1 MKSISNAIMDNA
13 KLNRR
18 KVYFRILSYLKPY
31 WRHLIGVL
39 ITSVFFTIFSGL
51 SIYLSIP
58 LLETLFQT
66 ELRKE
71 QNLSPTAE
79 LSQKLETEAKSGGFL
94 SGLKKELSEK
104 LYSFIDRPS
113 KRESLL
119 RICGLIVLTFFLKGL
134 FGYIQSYLMAY
145 IEQGFIRDLR
155 NETYSHLNK
164 LSLKYFTNERI
175 GNLISRI
182 TNDITM
188 INTGISA
195 SFVTLTK
202 DPLLVIVFLLL
213 ALAISWQLTLLS
225 LVVMPFSLAII
236 SWLGVKLYKQSYT
249 LQSKMADLTSFLQEK
264 IYGTKIVKAFNME
277 AKENENFFALTNHF
291 FKIILRITRIRNI
304 APPVTEFFSILAG
317 VLIIWYGGIQVLE
330 SQTLK
335 ASEFLGF
342 LFIIFQIMPP
352 IKELSNVANRIQES
366 TAAASRVFEII
377 DEPVTIKNK
386 PNPVIF
392 TGFNDKIIFD
402 KVSFYYDLNHKYILK
417 DISFEVKKGEIVAL
431 VGPSGAGKTTLVDL
445 IPRFYDVTDG
455 AIYIDGIDIRDYEI
469 KSLRNNIGIVTQD
482 PILFNDSIRNN
493 ISYGMEEAKLEDII
507 NAAKAANAHDFILD
521 LPEGYD
527 TIIGE
532 RGLKLSGGQ
541 RQRISI
547 ARALLKNPPIMILDE
562 ATSALDSESEILV
575 QGAIENLMKDRTTFV
590 IAHRLSTV
598 RNANKVIVI
607 DEGRIVQMGT
617 HSELIQNTEG
627 LYYRL
632 YTLQFRFSEVNE

>member
-1 MKSISNAIMDNA
+1 MEDI

-18 KVYFRILSYLKPY
+18 KIYFRILRYIKPY
-31 WRHLIGVL
+31 WRHLIGVF
-39 ITSVFFTIFSGL
+39 ITTIFFTVFSGL
-51 SIYLSIP
+51 SIYLTIP

-66 ELRKE
+66 ELRAE
-71 QNLSPTAE
+71 QNLAPTSE
-79 LSQKLETEAKSGGFL
+79 LSQKLEQQAKSGGFL
-94 SGLKKELSEK
+94 SGVKRTLSEN
-104 LYSFIDRPS
+104 LYSYIDRPS
-113 KRESLL
+113 KKESLF
-119 RICGLIVLTFFLKGL
+119 RICVIIILAFFLKGL
-134 FGYIQSYLMAY
+134 FGYVQSYLMAF

-155 NETYSHLNK
+155 NETFSHLNK

-195 SFVTLTK
+195 SFITLIK
-202 DPLLVIVFLLL
+202 EPLLILVFLTL
-213 ALAISWQLTLLS
+213 ALSISWQLTLLS
-225 LVVMPFSLAII
+225 FIVMPFSLIVI
-236 SWLGVKLYKQSYT
+236 SWLGVKLYKQSYA
-249 LQSKMADLTSFLQEK
+249 LQAKMADLTSFLQEK

-277 AKENENFFALTNHF
+277 KKEDENFFKLTNHF
-291 FKIILRITRIRNI
+291 FKMILRITRIRNI
-304 APPVTEFFSILAG
+304 APPVTEFLSIVAG

-330 SQTLK
+330 THTLK

-352 IKELSNVANRIQES
+352 IKELSNVTNRIQES

-377 DEPVTIKNK
+377 DEPITIKNVS
-386 PNPVIF
+386 NPLKF
-392 TGFNDKIIFD
+392 ETFKDKIIFD
-402 KVSFYYDLNHKYILK
+402 NVSFYYEKNHRYILQN
-417 DISFEVKKGEIVAL
+417 ISFEVKKGEIVAL

-445 IPRFYDVTDG
+445 IPRFYDVNEG
-455 AIYIDGIDIRDYEI
+455 RILIDGIDIREYEL

-482 PILFNDSIRNN
+482 PILFNDTIRNN
-493 ISYGMEEAKLEDII
+493 ISYGMENANLDDIVI
-507 NAAKAANAHDFILD
+507 AAKAANAHDFIIQ
-521 LPEGYD
+521 LPKGYD

-547 ARALLKNPPIMILDE
+547 ARAILKNPPIMILDE

-575 QGAIENLMKDRTTFV
+575 QEAIERLMENRTTFV

-598 RNANKVIVI
+598 RNASKVIVI
-607 DEGRIVQMGT
+607 DNGEIVQMGT
-617 HSELIQNTEG
+617 HSELIQETDG

-632 YTLQFRFSEVNE
+632 YTLQFNLTEENG

>member
-1 MKSISNAIMDNA
+1 MNELNF
-13 KLNRR
+13 NRR
-18 KVYFRILSYLKPY
+18 KVYFRILNYLKPF
-31 WRHLIGVL
+31 WRHLLGVL
-39 ITSVFFTIFSGL
+39 ITSIFFTVFSGL
-51 SIYLSIP
+51 SIYLTIP

-66 ELRKE
+66 ELREE
-71 QNLSPTAE
+71 QHLSPTAE
-79 LSQKLETEAKSGGFL
+79 LSQKLETQAKSGGFL
-94 SGLKKELSEK
+94 SGLKRELSEN
-104 LYSFIDRPS
+104 LYAFIDRPS

-134 FGYIQSYLMAY
+134 FGYVQSYLMAY
-145 IEQGFIRDLR
+145 IEQGFIKNLR
-155 NETYSHLNK
+155 NETFSHLNK

-202 DPLLVIVFLLL
+202 DPLLVIVFLIL

-225 LVVMPFSLAII
+225 LIVMPFSLVII
-236 SWLGVKLYKQSYT
+236 SWLGVKLYKQSYI

-277 AKENENFFALTNHF
+277 AKENENFFELTNHF
-291 FKIILRITRIRNI
+291 FRIILRITRIRNI

-330 SQTLK
+330 SHTLK

-377 DEPVTIKNK
+377 DEPITIKNK
-386 PNPVIF
+386 PDAIPF
-392 TGFNDKIIFD
+392 KSFNDKIVFD
-402 KVSFYYDLNHKYILK
+402 KVSFHYDENHKYILRN
-417 DISFEVKKGEIVAL
+417 ISFEVKKGEIAAL

-445 IPRFYDVTDG
+445 IPRFYDVTEG
-455 AIYIDGIDIRDYEI
+455 AIYIDGIDIRDYDL
-469 KSLRNNIGIVTQD
+469 KTLRNNIGIVTQD
-482 PILFNDSIRNN
+482 PILFNDTIRNN
-493 ISYGMEEAKLEDII
+493 ISYGMEKVEFEEVVR
-507 NAAKAANAHDFILD
+507 AAKAANAHDFILQ
-521 LPEGYD
+521 LPDGYD

-547 ARALLKNPPIMILDE
+547 ARAILKNPPIMILDE

-575 QGAIENLMKDRTTFV
+575 QEAIENLMKDRTTFV

-598 RNANKVIVI
+598 RNADKVIVI
-607 DEGRIVQMGT
+607 DEGRIVQIGT
-617 HSELIQNTEG
+617 HSELIQDING

-632 YTLQFRFSEVNE
+632 YTLQFRFNEVDE

>member
-1 MKSISNAIMDNA
+1 MDNINI
-13 KLNRR
+13 NRR

-31 WRHLIGVL
+31 WRHLVGVL
-39 ITSVFFTIFSGL
+39 ITSVFFTVFSGL
-51 SIYLSIP
+51 SIYLTIP

-79 LSQKLETEAKSGGFL
+79 LSQKLETQAKSGGFL
-94 SGLKKELSEK
+94 AGLKKELSEN

-134 FGYIQSYLMAY
+134 FGYVQSYLMAF

-155 NETYSHLNK
+155 NQTYSHLNK

-249 LQSKMADLTSFLQEK
+249 LQGKMADLTSFLQEK

-291 FKIILRITRIRNI
+291 FKIILRITRIRNV

-330 SQTLK
+330 TQTLK

-377 DEPVTIKNK
+377 DEPITIKNK
-386 PNPVIF
+386 QTAIPF
-392 TGFNDKIIFD
+392 TSFNDKIVFD
-402 KVSFYYDLNHKYILK
+402 NVSFHYDVNHKYILRN
-417 DISFEVKKGEIVAL
+417 ISFEVRKGEIAAL

-445 IPRFYDVTDG
+445 IPRFYDVAEG
-455 AIYIDGIDIRDYEI
+455 AIYIDGIDIRDYDL
-469 KSLRNNIGIVTQD
+469 KTLRNHIGIVTQD
-482 PILFNDSIRNN
+482 PILFNDTIRNN
-493 ISYGMEEAKLEDII
+493 ISYGMEEASFEDIVK
-507 NAAKAANAHDFILD
+507 AAKAANAHDFILD
-521 LPEGYD
+521 LPHGYD

-575 QGAIENLMKDRTTFV
+575 QGAIENLMRDRTTFV

-607 DEGRIVQMGT
+607 DEGKIVQMGT
-617 HSELIQNTEG
+617 HSELIQDTNG

>member
-1 MKSISNAIMDNA
+1 MDNINI
-13 KLNRR
+13 NRR

-31 WRHLIGVL
+31 WRHLVGVL
-39 ITSVFFTIFSGL
+39 ITSVFFTVFSGL
-51 SIYLSIP
+51 SIYLTIP

-79 LSQKLETEAKSGGFL
+79 LSQKLETQAKSGGFL
-94 SGLKKELSEK
+94 AGLKKELSEN

-134 FGYIQSYLMAY
+134 FGYVQSYLMAF

-155 NETYSHLNK
+155 NQTYSHLNK

-249 LQSKMADLTSFLQEK
+249 LQGKMADLTSFLQEK

-291 FKIILRITRIRNI
+291 FKIILRITRIRNV

-330 SQTLK
+330 TQTLK

-377 DEPVTIKNK
+377 DEPITIKNK
-386 PNPVIF
+386 QTAIPF
-392 TGFNDKIIFD
+392 TSFNDKIVFD
-402 KVSFYYDLNHKYILK
+402 NVSFHYDVNHKYILRN
-417 DISFEVKKGEIVAL
+417 ISFEVRKGEIAAL

-445 IPRFYDVTDG
+445 IPRFYDVAEG
-455 AIYIDGIDIRDYEI
+455 AIYIDGIDIRDYDL
-469 KSLRNNIGIVTQD
+469 KTLRNHIGIVTQD
-482 PILFNDSIRNN
+482 PILFNDTIRNN
-493 ISYGMEEAKLEDII
+493 ISYGMEEASFEDIVK
-507 NAAKAANAHDFILD
+507 AAKAANAHDFILD
-521 LPEGYD
+521 LPHGYD
-527 TIIGE
+527 TVIGE

-575 QGAIENLMKDRTTFV
+575 QGAIENLMRDRTTFV

-607 DEGRIVQMGT
+607 DEGKIVQMGT
-617 HSELIQNTEG
+617 HSELIQDTNG

>member
-1 MKSISNAIMDNA
+1 MDELNF
-13 KLNRR
+13 NRR
-18 KVYFRILSYLKPY
+18 KIYFRILNYLKPY

-39 ITSVFFTIFSGL
+39 VTSVFFTVFSGL
-51 SIYLSIP
+51 SIYLTIP

-66 ELRKE
+66 ELRQE
-71 QNLSPTAE
+71 QNLSPTSE
-79 LSQKLETEAKSGGFL
+79 LSQKLETQAKSGGFL
-94 SGLKKELSEK
+94 SGLKRELSK
-104 LYSFIDRPS
+104 NLYSFIDRPS
-113 KRESLL
+113 KRESLF
-119 RICGLIVLTFFLKGL
+119 RICGLIILTFFLKGL
-134 FGYIQSYLMAY
+134 FGYVQSYLMAY

-155 NETYSHLNK
+155 NQTYSHLNK

-249 LQSKMADLTSFLQEK
+249 LQGKMADLTSFLQEK
-264 IYGTKIVKAFNME
+264 IYGTKIVKAYNME

-291 FKIILRITRIRNI
+291 FKIILRIIRIRNI
-304 APPVTEFFSILAG
+304 ASPVTEFFSILAG

-330 SQTLK
+330 SHTLK

-377 DEPVTIKNK
+377 DEPITIKNK
-386 PNPVIF
+386 PNAIHF
-392 TGFNDKIIFD
+392 ETFKDKIVFD
-402 KVSFYYDLNHKYILK
+402 RVSFHYDANHRYILK
-417 DISFEVKKGEIVAL
+417 DISFEVKKGEVVAL

-445 IPRFYDVTDG
+445 IPRFYDVTEG
-455 AIYIDGIDIRDYEI
+455 AIFIDGIDIRDYEL
-469 KSLRNNIGIVTQD
+469 KSLRNHIGIVTQD
-482 PILFNDSIRNN
+482 PILFNDTIRNN
-493 ISYGMEEAKLEDII
+493 ISYGMENSSFENIV
-507 NAAKAANAHDFILD
+507 NAAKAANAHDFILE
-521 LPEGYD
+521 LPKDYD

-598 RNANKVIVI
+598 RNASKVIVI
-607 DEGRIVQMGT
+607 DEGKIVQMGT
-617 HSELIQNTEG
+617 HNELIQDSEG

-632 YTLQFRFSEVNE
+632 YTLQFRFNEVDQ

>member
-1 MKSISNAIMDNA
+1 MDNET
-13 KLNRR
+13 LNRR

-39 ITSVFFTIFSGL
+39 ITSVFFTVFSGL
-51 SIYLSIP
+51 SIYLTIP

-66 ELRKE
+66 ELKAE

-79 LSQKLETEAKSGGFL
+79 LSQKIETQAKSGGFL
-94 SGLKKELSEK
+94 SGIKRNLSEN

-119 RICGLIVLTFFLKGL
+119 RICGLILITFFLKGL
-134 FGYIQSYLMAY
+134 FGYVQSYLMAY

-155 NETYSHLNK
+155 NETFSHLNK

-249 LQSKMADLTSFLQEK
+249 LQGKMADLTSFLQEK

-277 AKENENFFALTNHF
+277 AKEDENFFALTNHF

-330 SQTLK
+330 SHTLK

-377 DEPVTIKNK
+377 DEPITIKNK
-386 PNPVIF
+386 PNAIPFIS
-392 TGFNDKIIFD
+392 FNDKIVFD
-402 KVSFYYDLNHKYILK
+402 KVSFHYDISHRYILK
-417 DISFEVKKGEIVAL
+417 DISFEVKRGEIAAL

-445 IPRFYDVTDG
+445 IPRFYDVTEG
-455 AIYIDGIDIRDYEI
+455 AIYIDGVDIRDYDL
-469 KSLRNNIGIVTQD
+469 KSLRNHIGIVTQD
-482 PILFNDSIRNN
+482 PILFNDTIKNN
-493 ISYGMEEAKLEDII
+493 ISYGMEDAEFEEIV
-507 NAAKAANAHDFILD
+507 NAAKAANAHDFIMD
-521 LPEGYD
+521 LPQGYD

-598 RNANKVIVI
+598 RNASKVIVI
-607 DEGRIVQMGT
+607 DEGKIVQMGT
-617 HSELIQNTEG
+617 HAELIQDTDG

-632 YTLQFRFSEVNE
+632 YSLQFRFNEVQE

>member
-1 MKSISNAIMDNA
+1 MDNA

-79 LSQKLETEAKSGGFL
+79 LSQKLETQAKSGGFL

-134 FGYIQSYLMAY
+134 FGYVQSYLMAY

-386 PNPVIF
+386 PNPIIF
-392 TGFNDKIIFD
+392 TGFNDKIVFD
-402 KVSFYYDLNHKYILK
+402 KVSFYYDINHKYILK

-455 AIYIDGIDIRDYEI
+455 AIYIDGIDIRDYEL

-493 ISYGMEEAKLEDII
+493 ISYGMEEANLEDII
-507 NAAKAANAHDFILD
+507 NAAKAANAHDFIMD

-527 TIIGE
+527 TVIGE

-617 HSELIQNTEG
+617 HAELIQNTEG

>member
-1 MKSISNAIMDNA
+1 MNELNF
-13 KLNRR
+13 NRR
-18 KVYFRILSYLKPY
+18 KIYFRILSYLKPY

-51 SIYLSIP
+51 SIYLTIP

-66 ELRKE
+66 ELRQE

-79 LSQKLETEAKSGGFL
+79 LSQKLETQAKSGGFL
-94 SGLKKELSEK
+94 SGLKRELSEN

-119 RICGLIVLTFFLKGL
+119 RICGLIILTFFLKGL
-134 FGYIQSYLMAY
+134 FGYVQSYLMAY

-213 ALAISWQLTLLS
+213 ALSISWQLTVLS

-277 AKENENFFALTNHF
+277 SKENENFFALTNHF

-330 SQTLK
+330 SHTLK

-377 DEPVTIKNK
+377 DEPITIKNK
-386 PNPVIF
+386 PNAIPF
-392 TGFNDKIIFD
+392 TSFNDKIVFD
-402 KVSFYYDLNHKYILK
+402 KVSFHYDINHKYILK
-417 DISFEVKKGEIVAL
+417 DISFEVKRGEIAAL

-445 IPRFYDVTDG
+445 IPRFYDVTEG
-455 AIYIDGIDIRDYEI
+455 AIFIDGIDIRDYDLR
-469 KSLRNNIGIVTQD
+469 SLRNHIGIVTQD
-482 PILFNDSIRNN
+482 PILFNDTVRNN
-493 ISYGMEEAKLEDII
+493 ISYGMEDAAFEEIVE
-507 NAAKAANAHDFILD
+507 AAKAANAHDFILE
-521 LPEGYD
+521 LPQGYD

-562 ATSALDSESEILV
+562 ATSSLDSESEILV

-598 RNANKVIVI
+598 RNAHKVIVI
-607 DEGRIVQMGT
+607 DEGKIVQMGT
-617 HSELIQNTEG
+617 HAELIQDIEG

-632 YTLQFRFSEVNE
+632 YTIQFRLSEVNE

>member
-1 MKSISNAIMDNA
+1 MSKN

-18 KVYFRILSYLKPY
+18 KIYFRIIRYVKPY

-39 ITSVFFTIFSGL
+39 LTTIFFTVFSGL
-51 SIYLSIP
+51 SIYLTIP

-66 ELRKE
+66 EIQAEDNSSAASELNLKPKE
-71 QNLSPTAE
+71 EKQST
-79 LSQKLETEAKSGGFL
+79 GFL
-94 SGLKKELSEK
+94 SSIKKELSSVM
-104 LYSFIDRPS
+104 LPFIDRPS
-113 KRESLL
+113 KRDSLF
-119 RICGLIVLTFFLKGL
+119 RICLVIVLAFLFKGV
-134 FGYIQSYLMAY
+134 FGYAQSYLMAFV
-145 IEQGFIRDLR
+145 EQGFIRDLR
-155 NETYSHLNK
+155 NQTYSHLNK

-195 SFVTLTK
+195 SFVTLVK
-202 DPLLVIVFLLL
+202 EPMLLIVFLLL
-213 ALAISWQLTLLS
+213 ALVISWQLTILALI
-225 LVVMPFSLAII
+225 VMPFSLVII
-236 SWLGVKLYKQSYT
+236 SWLGVKLYKQSYL
-249 LQSKMADLTSFLQEK
+249 LQAKMADLTSFLQEK

-277 AKENENFFALTNHF
+277 KRENENFFSLTNHF
-291 FKIILRITRIRNI
+291 FKIILKITRIRNI
-304 APPVTEFFSILAG
+304 ASPVTEFLSIVAG

-377 DEPVTIKNK
+377 DEPISVTNAPKSKTFLEFKN
-386 PNPVIF
+386 
-392 TGFNDKIIFD
+392 KIIFD
-402 KVSFYYDLNHKYILK
+402 NVSFYYERNHLEIL
-417 DISFEVKKGEIVAL
+417 SNVNFEVNRGEVVAL

-455 AIYIDGIDIRDYEI
+455 SILIDGIDIREYEL
-469 KSLRNNIGIVTQD
+469 KSLRNHIGIVTQD
-482 PILFNDSIRNN
+482 SILFNETIKNN
-493 ISYGMEEAKLEDII
+493 ICYGFENPNENEII
-507 NAAKAANAHDFILD
+507 EAAKAANAHEFITKF
-521 LPEGYD
+521 PRGYD

-532 RGLKLSGGQ
+532 RGLKISGGQ
-541 RQRISI
+541 RQRLSI
-547 ARALLKNPPIMILDE
+547 ARALLKNPPIMIFDE

-575 QGAIENLMKDRTTFV
+575 QEAIERMMKNRTTFV

-598 RNANKVIVI
+598 RKANKIVVI
-607 DEGRIVQMGT
+607 DMGKIVQIGK
-617 HSELIQNTEG
+617 HNELISDTNG
-627 LYYRL
+627 LYHRL
-632 YTLQFRFSEVNE
+632 YTLQFMIDEEAE

>member
-1 MKSISNAIMDNA
+1 MDSINI
-13 KLNRR
+13 NRR

-39 ITSVFFTIFSGL
+39 ITTVFFTIFSGL
-51 SIYLSIP
+51 SIYLTIP

-79 LSQKLETEAKSGGFL
+79 LSQKLETQAKSGGFL
-94 SGLKKELSEK
+94 AGLKKELSEN

-134 FGYIQSYLMAY
+134 FGYVQSYLMAF

-155 NETYSHLNK
+155 NQTYSHLNK

-249 LQSKMADLTSFLQEK
+249 LQGKMADLTSFLQEK

-277 AKENENFFALTNHF
+277 AKENENFFTLTNHF
-291 FKIILRITRIRNI
+291 FKIILRITRIRNV

-330 SQTLK
+330 TQTLK

-377 DEPVTIKNK
+377 DEPITIKSK
-386 PNPVIF
+386 QSAIPF
-392 TGFNDKIIFD
+392 KSFNDKIVFD
-402 KVSFYYDLNHKYILK
+402 NVSFHYDINHKYILRN
-417 DISFEVKKGEIVAL
+417 ISFEVRKGEIAAL

-445 IPRFYDVTDG
+445 IPRFYDVTEG
-455 AIYIDGIDIRDYEI
+455 AIYIDGVDLRDYDL
-469 KSLRNNIGIVTQD
+469 KSLRNHIGIVTQD

-493 ISYGMEEAKLEDII
+493 ISYGMEEASFEDIVK
-507 NAAKAANAHDFILD
+507 AAKAANAHDFILD
-521 LPEGYD
+521 LPQGYD
-527 TIIGE
+527 TVIGE

-575 QGAIENLMKDRTTFV
+575 QGAIENLMRDRTTFV

-598 RNANKVIVI
+598 RNADKVIVI
-607 DEGRIVQMGT
+607 DEGKIVQMGT
-617 HSELIQNTEG
+617 HSELIQDTNG

>member
-1 MKSISNAIMDNA
+1 MEDI

-18 KVYFRILSYLKPY
+18 KIYFRILRYIKPY
-31 WRHLIGVL
+31 WRHLIGVF
-39 ITSVFFTIFSGL
+39 ITTIFFTVFSGL
-51 SIYLSIP
+51 SIYLTIP

-66 ELRKE
+66 ELRAE
-71 QNLSPTAE
+71 QNLAPTSE
-79 LSQKLETEAKSGGFL
+79 LSQKLEQQAKSGGFL
-94 SGLKKELSEK
+94 SGVKRTLSEN
-104 LYSFIDRPS
+104 LYSYIDRPS
-113 KRESLL
+113 KKESLF
-119 RICGLIVLTFFLKGL
+119 RICVIIILAFFLKGL
-134 FGYIQSYLMAY
+134 FGYVQSYLMAF

-155 NETYSHLNK
+155 NETFSHLNK

-195 SFVTLTK
+195 SFTTLIK
-202 DPLLVIVFLLL
+202 EPLLILVFLTL
-213 ALAISWQLTLLS
+213 ALSISWQLTLLS
-225 LVVMPFSLAII
+225 FIVMPFSLIVI
-236 SWLGVKLYKQSYT
+236 SWLGVKLYKQSYA
-249 LQSKMADLTSFLQEK
+249 LQAKMADLTSFLQEK

-277 AKENENFFALTNHF
+277 KKEDENFFKLTNHF
-291 FKIILRITRIRNI
+291 FKMILRITRIRNI
-304 APPVTEFFSILAG
+304 APPVTEFLSIVAG

-330 SQTLK
+330 THTLK

-352 IKELSNVANRIQES
+352 IKELSNVTNRIQES

-377 DEPVTIKNK
+377 DEPITIKNVS
-386 PNPVIF
+386 NPLKF
-392 TGFNDKIIFD
+392 ETFKDKIIFD
-402 KVSFYYDLNHKYILK
+402 NVSFYYEKNHRYILQN
-417 DISFEVKKGEIVAL
+417 ISFEVKKGEIVAL

-445 IPRFYDVTDG
+445 IPRFYDVNEG
-455 AIYIDGIDIRDYEI
+455 RILIDGIDIREYEL

-482 PILFNDSIRNN
+482 PILFNDTIRNN
-493 ISYGMEEAKLEDII
+493 ISYGMENANLDDIVI
-507 NAAKAANAHDFILD
+507 AAKAANAHDFIMQ
-521 LPEGYD
+521 LPKGYD

-547 ARALLKNPPIMILDE
+547 ARAILKNPPIMILDE

-575 QGAIENLMKDRTTFV
+575 QEAIERLMENRTTFV

-598 RNANKVIVI
+598 RNASKVIVI
-607 DEGRIVQMGT
+607 DNGEIVQMGT
-617 HSELIQNTEG
+617 HSELIQETDG

-632 YTLQFRFSEVNE
+632 YTLQFNLTEENG

>member
-1 MKSISNAIMDNA
+1 MDEFNF
-13 KLNRR
+13 NRR
-18 KVYFRILSYLKPY
+18 KIYFRILSYLKPY

-51 SIYLSIP
+51 SIYLTIP

-66 ELRKE
+66 ELKKE

-79 LSQKLETEAKSGGFL
+79 LSQKLETQAKSGGFL
-94 SGLKKELSEK
+94 SGLKRELSEN

-119 RICGLIVLTFFLKGL
+119 RICGLIILTFFLKGL
-134 FGYIQSYLMAY
+134 FGYVQSYLMAY

-213 ALAISWQLTLLS
+213 ALSISWQLTILS

-277 AKENENFFALTNHF
+277 TKENENFFALTNHF
-291 FKIILRITRIRNI
+291 FRIILRITRIRNI

-330 SQTLK
+330 SHTLK

-377 DEPVTIKNK
+377 DEPITIKNK
-386 PNPVIF
+386 PNAIPFIS
-392 TGFNDKIIFD
+392 FNDKIVFD
-402 KVSFYYDLNHKYILK
+402 KVSFHYDVKHKYILK
-417 DISFEVKKGEIVAL
+417 DISFEVKKGEIAAL

-445 IPRFYDVTDG
+445 IPRFYDVTEG
-455 AIYIDGIDIRDYEI
+455 AIFIDGIDIRDYDL
-469 KSLRNNIGIVTQD
+469 KSLRNHIGIVTQD

-493 ISYGMEEAKLEDII
+493 ISYGMEDADFEEIVR
-507 NAAKAANAHDFILD
+507 AAQAANAHDFILE
-521 LPEGYD
+521 LPQGYD

-562 ATSALDSESEILV
+562 ATSSLDSESEVLV

-598 RNANKVIVI
+598 RNAHKVIVI
-607 DEGRIVQMGT
+607 DEGKIVQMGT
-617 HSELIQNTEG
+617 HSELIQDTEG

-632 YTLQFRFSEVNE
+632 YTLQFRLSEVNE

>member
-1 MKSISNAIMDNA
+1 MNELNF
-13 KLNRR
+13 NRR
-18 KVYFRILSYLKPY
+18 KVYFRILNYLKPF
-31 WRHLIGVL
+31 WRHLLGVL
-39 ITSVFFTIFSGL
+39 ITSIFFTVFSGL
-51 SIYLSIP
+51 SIYLTIP

-66 ELRKE
+66 ELREE
-71 QNLSPTAE
+71 QHLSPTAE
-79 LSQKLETEAKSGGFL
+79 LSQKLETQAKSGGFL
-94 SGLKKELSEK
+94 SGLKRELSEN
-104 LYSFIDRPS
+104 LYAFIDRPS

-134 FGYIQSYLMAY
+134 FGYVQSYLMAY
-145 IEQGFIRDLR
+145 IEQGFIKNLR
-155 NETYSHLNK
+155 NETFSHLNK

-202 DPLLVIVFLLL
+202 DPLLVIVFLIL

-225 LVVMPFSLAII
+225 LIVMPFSLVII
-236 SWLGVKLYKQSYT
+236 SWLGVKLYKQSYI

-277 AKENENFFALTNHF
+277 AKENENFFELTNHF
-291 FKIILRITRIRNI
+291 FRIILRITRIRNI

-330 SQTLK
+330 SHTLK

-377 DEPVTIKNK
+377 DEPITIKNK
-386 PNPVIF
+386 PDAIPF
-392 TGFNDKIIFD
+392 KSFNDKIVFD
-402 KVSFYYDLNHKYILK
+402 KVSFHYDENHKYILRN
-417 DISFEVKKGEIVAL
+417 ISFEVKKGEIAAL

-445 IPRFYDVTDG
+445 IPRFYDVTEG
-455 AIYIDGIDIRDYEI
+455 AIYIDGIDIRDYDL
-469 KSLRNNIGIVTQD
+469 KTLRNNIGIVTQD
-482 PILFNDSIRNN
+482 PILFNDTIRNN
-493 ISYGMEEAKLEDII
+493 ISYGMEKVEFEDVVR
-507 NAAKAANAHDFILD
+507 AAKAANAHDFILQ
-521 LPEGYD
+521 LPDGYD

-547 ARALLKNPPIMILDE
+547 ARAILKNPPIMILDE

-575 QGAIENLMKDRTTFV
+575 QEAIENLMKDRTTFV

-598 RNANKVIVI
+598 RNADKVIVI
-607 DEGRIVQMGT
+607 DEGRIVQIGT
-617 HSELIQNTEG
+617 HSELIQDING

-632 YTLQFRFSEVNE
+632 YTLQFRFNEVDE

>member
-1 MKSISNAIMDNA
+1 
-13 KLNRR
+13 
-18 KVYFRILSYLKPY
+18 
-31 WRHLIGVL
+31 
-39 ITSVFFTIFSGL
+39 
-51 SIYLSIP
+51 
-58 LLETLFQT
+58 
-66 ELRKE
+66 
-71 QNLSPTAE
+71 
-79 LSQKLETEAKSGGFL
+79 
-94 SGLKKELSEK
+94 
-104 LYSFIDRPS
+104 
-113 KRESLL
+113 
-119 RICGLIVLTFFLKGL
+119 
-134 FGYIQSYLMAY
+134 
-145 IEQGFIRDLR
+145 
-155 NETYSHLNK
+155 
-164 LSLKYFTNERI
+164 
-175 GNLISRI
+175 
-182 TNDITM
+182 M

-249 LQSKMADLTSFLQEK
+249 LQSKMADLTSFLQER

-277 AKENENFFALTNHF
+277 SQENENFFALTNHF

-330 SQTLK
+330 SHTLK

-377 DEPVTIKNK
+377 DEPITIKNK
-386 PNPVIF
+386 PNAIPF
-392 TGFNDKIIFD
+392 TSFNDKIVFD
-402 KVSFYYDLNHKYILK
+402 KVSFHYDVNHRYILR
-417 DISFEVKKGEIVAL
+417 DISFEVRRGEIAAL

-445 IPRFYDVTDG
+445 IPRFYDVTEG
-455 AIYIDGIDIRDYEI
+455 AIYIDGIDIRDYDL
-469 KSLRNNIGIVTQD
+469 KSLREHIGIVTQD
-482 PILFNDSIRNN
+482 PILFNDTIRNN
-493 ISYGMEEAKLEDII
+493 ICYGMSDADFEDIVR
-507 NAAKAANAHDFILD
+507 AAKAANAHDFIME
-521 LPEGYD
+521 LPQGYD

-598 RNANKVIVI
+598 RNAHKVIVI
-607 DEGRIVQMGT
+607 DEGKIVQMGT
-617 HSELIQNTEG
+617 HAELIQDTEG

-632 YTLQFRFSEVNE
+632 YSLQFRLNEV

>member
-1 MKSISNAIMDNA
+1 MDIE
-13 KLNRR
+13 KINRR
-18 KVYFRILSYLKPY
+18 KAYFRILSYLKPY

-66 ELRKE
+66 ELRAE

-79 LSQKLETEAKSGGFL
+79 LSQKIETQARSGGFL
-94 SGLKKELSEK
+94 SGLKKNLSEN
-104 LYSFIDRPS
+104 LYAFIDRPS
-113 KRESLL
+113 KRESLF
-119 RICGLIVLTFFLKGL
+119 RICMLIVLTFFLKGF
-134 FGYIQSYLMAY
+134 FGYVQSYLMAY

-155 NETYSHLNK
+155 NETFSHLNK
-164 LSLKYFTNERI
+164 LSLKFFTNERI

-249 LQSKMADLTSFLQEK
+249 LQGKMADLTSFLQEK

-277 AKENENFFALTNHF
+277 TKEDQNFFALTNHF
-291 FKIILRITRIRNI
+291 FKLILRITRIRNI

-330 SQTLK
+330 SHTLK

-366 TAAASRVFEII
+366 TAAAARVFEII
-377 DEPVTIKNK
+377 DEPITIKNR
-386 PNPVIF
+386 PNAIPF
-392 TGFNDKIIFD
+392 KSFNDKIVFD
-402 KVSFYYDLNHKYILK
+402 KVSFHYDINHRYILK
-417 DISFEVKKGEIVAL
+417 DISFEVKRGEIAAL

-445 IPRFYDVTDG
+445 IPRFYDVTEG
-455 AIYIDGIDIRDYEI
+455 AIYIDGIDIRDYEL
-469 KSLRNNIGIVTQD
+469 KSLRNHIGIVTQD
-482 PILFNDSIRNN
+482 PILFNDTIRNN
-493 ISYGMEEAKLEDII
+493 ISYGMDEAEFEEIVK
-507 NAAKAANAHDFILD
+507 AAKAANAHDFIME
-521 LPEGYD
+521 LPEGYN

-598 RNANKVIVI
+598 RNAHKVIVI
-607 DEGRIVQMGT
+607 DEGKIVQLGT
-617 HSELIQNTEG
+617 HAELIQDTDG

-632 YTLQFRFSEVNE
+632 YSLQFRFNEVQE

>member
-1 MKSISNAIMDNA
+1 MEDI

-18 KVYFRILSYLKPY
+18 KIYFRILRYIKPY
-31 WRHLIGVL
+31 LRHLIAVF
-39 ITSVFFTIFSGL
+39 ITTIFFTVFSGL
-51 SIYLSIP
+51 SIYLTIP

-66 ELRKE
+66 ELRAE
-71 QNLSPTAE
+71 QNLVPTSE
-79 LSQKLETEAKSGGFL
+79 LSQKLEQQAKSGGFL
-94 SGLKKELSEK
+94 SGVKRTLSEN
-104 LYSFIDRPS
+104 LYSYIDRPS
-113 KRESLL
+113 KKESLF
-119 RICGLIVLTFFLKGL
+119 RICVIIILAFFLKGL
-134 FGYIQSYLMAY
+134 FGYLQSYLMAF

-155 NETYSHLNK
+155 NETFSHLNK

-195 SFVTLTK
+195 SFITLIK
-202 DPLLVIVFLLL
+202 EPLLILVFLTL
-213 ALAISWQLTLLS
+213 ALSISWQLTLLS
-225 LVVMPFSLAII
+225 FIVMPFSLIVI
-236 SWLGVKLYKQSYT
+236 SWLGVKLYKQSYA
-249 LQSKMADLTSFLQEK
+249 LQAKMADLTSFLQEK

-277 AKENENFFALTNHF
+277 KKEDENFFKLTNHF
-291 FKIILRITRIRNI
+291 FKMILRITRIRNI
-304 APPVTEFFSILAG
+304 APPVTEFLSIVAG

-330 SQTLK
+330 THTLK

-352 IKELSNVANRIQES
+352 IKELSNVTNRIQES

-377 DEPVTIKNK
+377 DEPITIKNVS
-386 PNPVIF
+386 NPLKF
-392 TGFNDKIIFD
+392 ETFKDKIIFD
-402 KVSFYYDLNHKYILK
+402 NVSFYYEKNHRYILQN
-417 DISFEVKKGEIVAL
+417 ISFEVKKGEIVAL

-445 IPRFYDVTDG
+445 IPRFYDVNEG
-455 AIYIDGIDIRDYEI
+455 RILIDGIDIREYEL

-482 PILFNDSIRNN
+482 PILFNDTIRNN
-493 ISYGMEEAKLEDII
+493 ISYGMENANLDDII
-507 NAAKAANAHDFILD
+507 IAAKAANAHDFIMQ
-521 LPEGYD
+521 LPKGYD

-547 ARALLKNPPIMILDE
+547 ARAILKNPPIMILDE

-575 QGAIENLMKDRTTFV
+575 QEAIERLMENRTTFV

-598 RNANKVIVI
+598 RNASKVIVI
-607 DEGRIVQMGT
+607 DNGEIVQMGT
-617 HSELIQNTEG
+617 HSELIQETDG

-632 YTLQFRFSEVNE
+632 YTLQFNLTEENG

>member
-1 MKSISNAIMDNA
+1 MEDI

-18 KVYFRILSYLKPY
+18 KIYFRILKYIKPY
-31 WRHLIGVL
+31 WRHLIGVF
-39 ITSVFFTIFSGL
+39 ITTIFFTVFSGL
-51 SIYLSIP
+51 SIYLTIP

-66 ELRKE
+66 ELRAE
-71 QNLSPTAE
+71 QNLAPTSE
-79 LSQKLETEAKSGGFL
+79 LSKKLEQQAKSGGFL
-94 SGLKKELSEK
+94 SGVKRTLSEN
-104 LYSFIDRPS
+104 LYSYIDRPS
-113 KRESLL
+113 KKESLF
-119 RICGLIVLTFFLKGL
+119 RICVIIILAFFLKGL
-134 FGYIQSYLMAY
+134 FGYVQSYLMAF

-155 NETYSHLNK
+155 NETFSHLNK
-164 LSLKYFTNERI
+164 LSLKYFTNERV

-195 SFVTLTK
+195 SFITLVK
-202 DPLLVIVFLLL
+202 EPLLILVFLTL
-213 ALAISWQLTLLS
+213 ALSISWQLTLLS
-225 LVVMPFSLAII
+225 FIVMPFSLFVI
-236 SWLGVKLYKQSYT
+236 SWLGVKLYKQSYA
-249 LQSKMADLTSFLQEK
+249 LQAKMADLTSFLQEK

-277 AKENENFFALTNHF
+277 KKEDENFFKLTNHF
-291 FKIILRITRIRNI
+291 FKMILRITRIRNI
-304 APPVTEFFSILAG
+304 APPVTEFLSIVAG

-330 SQTLK
+330 THTLK

-352 IKELSNVANRIQES
+352 IKELSNVTNRIQES

-377 DEPVTIKNK
+377 DEPITIKNVN
-386 PNPVIF
+386 NPIKF
-392 TGFNDKIIFD
+392 KTFNDKIIFD
-402 KVSFYYDLNHKYILK
+402 NVSFYYEKNHRYILQN
-417 DISFEVKKGEIVAL
+417 ISFEVKKGEIVAL

-445 IPRFYDVTDG
+445 IPRFYDVNEG
-455 AIYIDGIDIRDYEI
+455 RILIDGIDIRDYDL
-469 KSLRNNIGIVTQD
+469 KSLRNNIGIVTQE
-482 PILFNDSIRNN
+482 PILFNDTIKNN
-493 ISYGMEEAKLEDII
+493 ISYGMENANLDDII
-507 NAAKAANAHDFILD
+507 IAAKAANAHDFIMQ
-521 LPEGYD
+521 LPKGYD

-547 ARALLKNPPIMILDE
+547 ARAILKNPPIMILDE

-575 QGAIENLMKDRTTFV
+575 QEAIERLMENRTTFV

-607 DEGRIVQMGT
+607 DNGEIVQMGT
-617 HSELIQNTEG
+617 HSKLIQETDG

-632 YTLQFRFSEVNE
+632 YTFQFNLTEENG

>member
-1 MKSISNAIMDNA
+1 MEDI

-18 KVYFRILSYLKPY
+18 KIYFRILRYIRPY
-31 WRHLIGVL
+31 WRHLIGVF
-39 ITSVFFTIFSGL
+39 ITTIFFTVFSGI
-51 SIYLSIP
+51 SIYLTIP

-66 ELRKE
+66 ELRAE
-71 QNLSPTAE
+71 QNLAPTSE
-79 LSQKLETEAKSGGFL
+79 LSQKLEQQAKSGGFL
-94 SGLKKELSEK
+94 SGVKRTLSEN
-104 LYSFIDRPS
+104 LYSFINRPS
-113 KRESLL
+113 KKESLF
-119 RICGLIVLTFFLKGL
+119 RICVIIILAFFLKGL
-134 FGYIQSYLMAY
+134 FGYVQSYLMAF

-155 NETYSHLNK
+155 NETFSHLNK

-195 SFVTLTK
+195 SFITLIK
-202 DPLLVIVFLLL
+202 EPLLILVFLTL
-213 ALAISWQLTLLS
+213 ALSISWQLTLLS
-225 LVVMPFSLAII
+225 FIVMPFSLIVI
-236 SWLGVKLYKQSYT
+236 SWLGVKLYKQSYA
-249 LQSKMADLTSFLQEK
+249 LQAKMADLTSFLQEK

-277 AKENENFFALTNHF
+277 KKEDENFFKLTNHF
-291 FKIILRITRIRNI
+291 FKMILRITRIRNI
-304 APPVTEFFSILAG
+304 APPVTEFLSIVAG

-330 SQTLK
+330 THTLK

-352 IKELSNVANRIQES
+352 IKELSNVTNRIQES

-377 DEPVTIKNK
+377 DEPITIKNVS
-386 PNPVIF
+386 NPLKF
-392 TGFNDKIIFD
+392 ETFKDKIIFD
-402 KVSFYYDLNHKYILK
+402 NVSFYYEKNHRYILQN
-417 DISFEVKKGEIVAL
+417 ISFEVKKGEIVAL

-445 IPRFYDVTDG
+445 IPRFYDVNEG
-455 AIYIDGIDIRDYEI
+455 RILIDGIDIREYDL

-482 PILFNDSIRNN
+482 PILFNDTIRNN
-493 ISYGMEEAKLEDII
+493 ISYGMENANLDDITI
-507 NAAKAANAHDFILD
+507 AAKAANAHDFIMQ
-521 LPEGYD
+521 LPKGYD

-547 ARALLKNPPIMILDE
+547 ARAILKNPPIMILDE

-575 QGAIENLMKDRTTFV
+575 QEAIERLMENRTTFV

-598 RNANKVIVI
+598 RNASKVIVI
-607 DEGRIVQMGT
+607 DNGEIVQMGT
-617 HSELIQNTEG
+617 HSELIQETDG

-632 YTLQFRFSEVNE
+632 YTLQFNLTEENG

>member
-1 MKSISNAIMDNA
+1 MDQ
-13 KLNRR
+13 KRINRR
-18 KVYFRILSYLKPY
+18 KAYFRILSYLKPY

-66 ELRKE
+66 ELRAE

-79 LSQKLETEAKSGGFL
+79 LSQKIETQAKSGGFL
-94 SGLKKELSEK
+94 SGLKKNLSEN
-104 LYSFIDRPS
+104 LYAFIDRPS

-119 RICGLIVLTFFLKGL
+119 RICVLIVLTFFLKGF
-134 FGYIQSYLMAY
+134 FGYVQSYLMAY

-155 NETYSHLNK
+155 NETFSHLNK
-164 LSLKYFTNERI
+164 LSLKFFTNERI

-249 LQSKMADLTSFLQEK
+249 LQGKMADLTSFLQEK

-277 AKENENFFALTNHF
+277 TREDENFFALTNHF
-291 FKIILRITRIRNI
+291 FKLILRITRIRNI

-330 SQTLK
+330 SHTLK

-366 TAAASRVFEII
+366 TAAAARVFEII
-377 DEPVTIKNK
+377 DEPITIKNK
-386 PNPVIF
+386 PNAIPF
-392 TGFNDKIIFD
+392 KSFNDKIVFD
-402 KVSFYYDLNHKYILK
+402 RVSFHYDMNHRYILK
-417 DISFEVKKGEIVAL
+417 DISFEVKRGEIAAL

-445 IPRFYDVTDG
+445 IPRFYDVTEG
-455 AIYIDGIDIRDYEI
+455 AIYIDGIDIRDYDL
-469 KSLRNNIGIVTQD
+469 KSLRNHIGIVTQD
-482 PILFNDSIRNN
+482 PILFNDTIRNN
-493 ISYGMEEAKLEDII
+493 ISYGMDEAEFEEIV
-507 NAAKAANAHDFILD
+507 NAAKAANAHDFIMA
-521 LPEGYD
+521 LPNGYD

-598 RNANKVIVI
+598 RNAHKVIVI
-607 DEGRIVQMGT
+607 DEGKIVQMGT
-617 HSELIQNTEG
+617 HSELIQNTDG

-632 YTLQFRFSEVNE
+632 YSLQFRFNEVQE

>member
-1 MKSISNAIMDNA
+1 MDSITI
-13 KLNRR
+13 NRS
-18 KVYFRILSYLKPY
+18 KTYIRILKYLRSYWKY
-31 WRHLIGVL
+31 LIGVF
-39 ITSVFFTIFSGL
+39 IATIFFTIFSGL
-51 SIYLSIP
+51 SIYLTIP

-66 ELRKE
+66 ELTAE
-71 QNLSPTAE
+71 QNIPPTAE
-79 LSQKLETEAKSGGFL
+79 LSQRLEAQAKGGGFL
-94 SGLKKELSEK
+94 SGLKKELSNT
-104 LYSFIDRPS
+104 LYSFINTPS
-113 KRESLL
+113 KRESLF
-119 RICGLIVLTFFLKGL
+119 RICVLIILAFFIKGF
-134 FGYIQSYLMAY
+134 FGYLQSYLMAFV
-145 IEQGFIRDLR
+145 EQGFIRDLR
-155 NETYSHLNK
+155 NETFAHLNK

-195 SFVTLTK
+195 SFVTLIK
-202 DPLLVIVFLLL
+202 DPLLVIIFLLL

-225 LVVMPFSLAII
+225 LVVMPFSLAVI

-249 LQSKMADLTSFLQEK
+249 LQAKMADLTSFLQER

-277 AKENENFFALTNHF
+277 SKEDENFFTLTNHF
-291 FKIILRITRIRNI
+291 FKIILKITRIRNI
-304 APPVTEFFSILAG
+304 APPVTEFLSIIAG

-330 SQTLK
+330 THTLK

-377 DEPVTIKNK
+377 DEPITIKIK
-386 PNPVIF
+386 PNAIPF
-392 TGFNDKIIFD
+392 TDFKDSIVFKD
-402 KVSFYYDLNHKYILK
+402 VSFHYEPNHKYILK
-417 DISFEVKKGEIVAL
+417 NINFRVLKGEIVAL

-445 IPRFYDVTDG
+445 IPRFYDVTEG
-455 AIYIDGIDIRDYEI
+455 AIYINGIDLRDYNI
-469 KSLRNNIGIVTQD
+469 KSLRDHIGIVTQE
-482 PILFNDSIRNN
+482 PILFNDTIRNN
-493 ISYGMEEAKLEDII
+493 ISYGFENSSFEDVV
-507 NAAKAANAHDFILD
+507 NAARAANAHDFITE
-521 LPEGYD
+521 LPYGYD
-527 TIIGE
+527 TVIGE

-575 QGAIENLMKDRTTFV
+575 QKAIEKLMENRTTIV

-598 RNANKVIVI
+598 RNADKVIVL
-607 DEGRIVQMGT
+607 DEGQIVQIGT
-617 HSELIQNTEG
+617 HSELIQNTAG

-632 YTLQFRFSEVNE
+632 YTLQFKNHEVE

>member
-1 MKSISNAIMDNA
+1 MNELNF
-13 KLNRR
+13 NRR
-18 KVYFRILSYLKPY
+18 KVYFRILNYLKPF
-31 WRHLIGVL
+31 WRHLLGVL
-39 ITSVFFTIFSGL
+39 ITSIFFTVFSGL
-51 SIYLSIP
+51 SIYLTIP

-66 ELRKE
+66 ELREE
-71 QNLSPTAE
+71 QHLSPTAE
-79 LSQKLETEAKSGGFL
+79 LSQKLETQAKSGGFL
-94 SGLKKELSEK
+94 SGLKRELSEN
-104 LYSFIDRPS
+104 LYAFIDRPS

-134 FGYIQSYLMAY
+134 FGYVQSYLMAY
-145 IEQGFIRDLR
+145 IEQGFIKNLR
-155 NETYSHLNK
+155 NETFSHLNK

-225 LVVMPFSLAII
+225 LIVMPFSLVII
-236 SWLGVKLYKQSYT
+236 SWLGVKLYKQSYI

-277 AKENENFFALTNHF
+277 AKENENFFELTNHF
-291 FKIILRITRIRNI
+291 FRIILRITRIRNI

-330 SQTLK
+330 SHTLK

-377 DEPVTIKNK
+377 DEPITIKNK
-386 PNPVIF
+386 PDAIPF
-392 TGFNDKIIFD
+392 KSFNDKIVFD
-402 KVSFYYDLNHKYILK
+402 KVSFHYDENHKYILRN
-417 DISFEVKKGEIVAL
+417 ISFEVKKGEIAAL

-445 IPRFYDVTDG
+445 IPRFYDVTEG
-455 AIYIDGIDIRDYEI
+455 AIYIDGIDIRDYDL
-469 KSLRNNIGIVTQD
+469 KTLRNNIGIVTQD
-482 PILFNDSIRNN
+482 PILFNDTIRNN
-493 ISYGMEEAKLEDII
+493 ISYGMEKVEFEEVVR
-507 NAAKAANAHDFILD
+507 AAKAANAHDFILQ
-521 LPEGYD
+521 LPDGYD

-547 ARALLKNPPIMILDE
+547 ARAILKNPPIMILDE

-575 QGAIENLMKDRTTFV
+575 QEAIENLMKDRTTFV

-598 RNANKVIVI
+598 RNADKVIVI
-607 DEGRIVQMGT
+607 DEGRIVQIGT
-617 HSELIQNTEG
+617 HSELIQDING

-632 YTLQFRFSEVNE
+632 YTLQFRFNEVDE

>member
-1 MKSISNAIMDNA
+1 MDIE
-13 KLNRR
+13 KINRR
-18 KVYFRILSYLKPY
+18 KAYFRILSYLKPY

-66 ELRKE
+66 ELRAE

-79 LSQKLETEAKSGGFL
+79 LSQKIETQARSGGFL
-94 SGLKKELSEK
+94 SGLKKNLSEN
-104 LYSFIDRPS
+104 LYAFIDRPS
-113 KRESLL
+113 RRESLF
-119 RICGLIVLTFFLKGL
+119 RICVLIVLTFFLKGF
-134 FGYIQSYLMAY
+134 FGYVQSYLMAY

-155 NETYSHLNK
+155 NETFSHLNK
-164 LSLKYFTNERI
+164 LSLKFFTNERI

-249 LQSKMADLTSFLQEK
+249 LQGKMADLTSFLQEK
-264 IYGTKIVKAFNME
+264 IYGAKIVKAFNME
-277 AKENENFFALTNHF
+277 TKEDQNFFALTNHF
-291 FKIILRITRIRNI
+291 FKLILRITRIRNI

-330 SQTLK
+330 SHTLK

-366 TAAASRVFEII
+366 TAAAARVFEII
-377 DEPVTIKNK
+377 DEPITIKNR
-386 PNPVIF
+386 PNAIPF
-392 TGFNDKIIFD
+392 KSFNDKIVFD
-402 KVSFYYDLNHKYILK
+402 KVSFHYDINHRYILK
-417 DISFEVKKGEIVAL
+417 DISFEVKRGEIAAL

-445 IPRFYDVTDG
+445 IPRFYDVTEG
-455 AIYIDGIDIRDYEI
+455 AIYIDGIDIRDYEL
-469 KSLRNNIGIVTQD
+469 KSLRNHIGIVTQD
-482 PILFNDSIRNN
+482 PILFNDTIRNN
-493 ISYGMEEAKLEDII
+493 ISYGMDEAEFEEIVK
-507 NAAKAANAHDFILD
+507 AAKAANAHDFIME
-521 LPEGYD
+521 LPEGYN

-598 RNANKVIVI
+598 RNAHKVIVI
-607 DEGRIVQMGT
+607 DEGKIVQLGT
-617 HSELIQNTEG
+617 HAELIQDTDG

-632 YTLQFRFSEVNE
+632 YSLQFRFNEVQE

>member
-1 MKSISNAIMDNA
+1 MDSITI
-13 KLNRR
+13 NRS
-18 KVYFRILSYLKPY
+18 KTYIRILKYLRSYWKY
-31 WRHLIGVL
+31 LIGVF
-39 ITSVFFTIFSGL
+39 IATIFFTIFSGL
-51 SIYLSIP
+51 SIYLTIP

-66 ELRKE
+66 ELTAE
-71 QNLSPTAE
+71 QNIPPTAE
-79 LSQKLETEAKSGGFL
+79 LSQRLEAQAKGGGFL
-94 SGLKKELSEK
+94 SGLKKELSNT
-104 LYSFIDRPS
+104 LYSFINTPS
-113 KRESLL
+113 KRESLF
-119 RICGLIVLTFFLKGL
+119 RICVLIILAFFFKGF
-134 FGYIQSYLMAY
+134 FGYLQSYLMAFV
-145 IEQGFIRDLR
+145 EQGFIRDLR
-155 NETYSHLNK
+155 NETFAHLNK

-195 SFVTLTK
+195 SFVTLIK
-202 DPLLVIVFLLL
+202 DPLLVIIFLLL

-225 LVVMPFSLAII
+225 LVVMPFSLAVI

-249 LQSKMADLTSFLQEK
+249 LQAKMADLTSFLQER

-277 AKENENFFALTNHF
+277 SKEDENFFTLTNHF
-291 FKIILRITRIRNI
+291 FKIILKITRIRNI
-304 APPVTEFFSILAG
+304 APPVTEFLSIIAG

-330 SQTLK
+330 THTLK

-377 DEPVTIKNK
+377 DEPITIKIK
-386 PNPVIF
+386 PNAIPF
-392 TGFNDKIIFD
+392 TDFKDSIVFKD
-402 KVSFYYDLNHKYILK
+402 VSFHYEPNHKYILK
-417 DISFEVKKGEIVAL
+417 NINFRVLKGEIVAL

-445 IPRFYDVTDG
+445 IPRFYDVTEG
-455 AIYIDGIDIRDYEI
+455 AIYINGIDLRDYNI
-469 KSLRNNIGIVTQD
+469 KSLRDHIGIVTQE
-482 PILFNDSIRNN
+482 PILFNDTIRNN
-493 ISYGMEEAKLEDII
+493 ISYGFENSSFEDVV
-507 NAAKAANAHDFILD
+507 NAARAANAHDFITE
-521 LPEGYD
+521 LPYGYD
-527 TIIGE
+527 TVIGE

-575 QGAIENLMKDRTTFV
+575 QKAIEKLMENRTTIV

-598 RNANKVIVI
+598 RNADKVIVL
-607 DEGRIVQMGT
+607 DEGQIVQIGT
-617 HSELIQNTEG
+617 HSELIQNTAG

-632 YTLQFRFSEVNE
+632 YTLQFKNHEVE

>member
-1 MKSISNAIMDNA
+1 MDNA

-18 KVYFRILSYLKPY
+18 EVYFRILSYLKPY

-392 TGFNDKIIFD
+392 TGFNDKIVFD

-455 AIYIDGIDIRDYEI
+455 AIYIDGIDIRDYEL

>member
-1 MKSISNAIMDNA
+1 MNELNF
-13 KLNRR
+13 NRR
-18 KVYFRILSYLKPY
+18 KIYFRILSYLKPY

-51 SIYLSIP
+51 SIYLTIP

-66 ELRKE
+66 ELRQE

-79 LSQKLETEAKSGGFL
+79 LSQKLETQAKSGGFL
-94 SGLKKELSEK
+94 SGLKRELSEN

-119 RICGLIVLTFFLKGL
+119 RICGLIILTFFLKGL
-134 FGYIQSYLMAY
+134 FGYVQSYLMAY

-213 ALAISWQLTLLS
+213 ALSISWQLTVLS

-277 AKENENFFALTNHF
+277 SKENENFFALTNHF

-330 SQTLK
+330 SHTLK

-377 DEPVTIKNK
+377 DEPITIKNK
-386 PNPVIF
+386 PNAIPF
-392 TGFNDKIIFD
+392 TSFNDKIVFD
-402 KVSFYYDLNHKYILK
+402 KVSFHYDINHKYILK
-417 DISFEVKKGEIVAL
+417 DISFEVKRGEIAAL

-445 IPRFYDVTDG
+445 IPRFYDVTEG
-455 AIYIDGIDIRDYEI
+455 AIFIDGIDIRDYDLR
-469 KSLRNNIGIVTQD
+469 SLRNHIGIVTQD
-482 PILFNDSIRNN
+482 PILFNDTVRNN
-493 ISYGMEEAKLEDII
+493 ISYGMEDAAFEEIVE
-507 NAAKAANAHDFILD
+507 AAKAANAHDFILE
-521 LPEGYD
+521 LPQGYD

-562 ATSALDSESEILV
+562 ATSSLDSESEILV

-598 RNANKVIVI
+598 RNAHKVIVI
-607 DEGRIVQMGT
+607 DEGKIVQMGT
-617 HSELIQNTEG
+617 HAELIQDTEG

-632 YTLQFRFSEVNE
+632 YTIQFRLSEVNE

>member
-1 MKSISNAIMDNA
+1 MNQI

-39 ITSVFFTIFSGL
+39 ITTIFFTIFSGL
-51 SIYLSIP
+51 SIYLTIP

-66 ELRKE
+66 ELRAE

-79 LSQKLETEAKSGGFL
+79 LSQKIETQAQSGGFL
-94 SGLKKELSEK
+94 SGLKKELSEN
-104 LYSFIDRPS
+104 LYSFIDRPT
-113 KRESLL
+113 KRESLF
-119 RICGLIVLTFFLKGL
+119 RICALIIFTFFLKGL
-134 FGYIQSYLMAY
+134 FGYTQSYLMAF

-202 DPLLVIVFLLL
+202 DPLLVIIFLLL
-213 ALAISWQLTLLS
+213 ALAISWQLTILS
-225 LVVMPFSLAII
+225 LVVMPFAVII
-236 SWLGVKLYKQSYT
+236 VSWLGVKLYKQSYT

-277 AKENENFFALTNHF
+277 TEEDKNFFALTNHF

-304 APPVTEFFSILAG
+304 APPVTEFFSVVAG

-330 SQTLK
+330 TKTLK

-377 DEPVTIKNK
+377 DEPITIKSKTNS
-386 PNPVIF
+386 ISSF
-392 TGFNDKIIFD
+392 TFHDRIVFD
-402 KVSFYYDLNHKYILK
+402 KVSFHYDINHRYILK
-417 DISFEVKKGEIVAL
+417 DISFEVKKGEIAAL

-445 IPRFYDVTDG
+445 IPRFYDVTEG
-455 AIYIDGIDIRDYEI
+455 AILIDGTDIRDYDL
-469 KSLRNNIGIVTQD
+469 KSLRNNVGIVTQD
-482 PILFNDSIRNN
+482 PILFNETIKNN
-493 ISYGMEEAKLEDII
+493 ICYGMKEVDFEDVV
-507 NAAKAANAHDFILD
+507 NAAKAANAHDFIME
-521 LPEGYD
+521 LPYGYD

-575 QGAIENLMKDRTTFV
+575 QEAIENLMRDRTTFV

-598 RNANKVIVI
+598 RNAHKVIVI
-607 DEGRIVQMGT
+607 DEGKIIQIGT
-617 HSELIQNTEG
+617 HAELIEDTEG

-632 YTLQFRFSEVNE
+632 YSLQFRFNEGFE

>member
-1 MKSISNAIMDNA
+1 MDLE
-13 KLNRR
+13 KINRR
-18 KVYFRILSYLKPY
+18 KVYFRIIGYLKPY
-31 WRHLIGVL
+31 WKHLSGVL
-39 ITSVFFTIFSGL
+39 ITSIFFTVFSGL
-51 SIYLSIP
+51 SIYLTIP

-71 QNLSPTAE
+71 QSLPPTAE
-79 LSQKLETEAKSGGFL
+79 LSQRLETQAKSGGFL
-94 SGLKKELSEK
+94 SGLKRELSEN
-104 LYSFIDRPS
+104 LYSFINTPS
-113 KRESLL
+113 KRESLF
-119 RICGLIVLTFFLKGL
+119 RICALIVLTFFLKGF
-134 FGYIQSYLMAY
+134 FGYLQSYLMAY

-202 DPLLVIVFLLL
+202 DPLLVLVFLIL

-236 SWLGVKLYKQSYT
+236 SWLGVKLYKQSYI
-249 LQSKMADLTSFLQEK
+249 LQDKMADLTSFLQEK

-277 AKENENFFALTNHF
+277 SRENENFFTLTNHF
-291 FKIILRITRIRNI
+291 FRLILRITRIRNI

-330 SQTLK
+330 SHTLK

-352 IKELSNVANRIQES
+352 IKQLSNVANRFQES

-386 PNPVIF
+386 PNAIPF
-392 TGFNDKIIFD
+392 TSFEDKIVFD
-402 KVSFYYDLNHKYILK
+402 KVSFHYDINHKYILK
-417 DISFEVKKGEIVAL
+417 NISFEVNKGEIVAL

-445 IPRFYDVTDG
+445 IPRFYDVNEG
-455 AIYIDGIDIRDYEI
+455 AIFIDGIDIKDYEI
-469 KSLRNNIGIVTQD
+469 KSLRNQIGIVTQD
-482 PILFNDSIRNN
+482 PILFNDSVRNN
-493 ISYGMEEAKLEDII
+493 ISYGMENLDLDSII
-507 NAAKAANAHDFILD
+507 SAAKAANAHDFIME
-521 LPEGYD
+521 LPKGYD

-575 QGAIENLMKDRTTFV
+575 QSAIERLMQNRTTFV

-607 DEGRIVQMGT
+607 DEGKIVQIGT
-617 HSELIQNTEG
+617 HNELILDKDG

-632 YTLQFRFSEVNE
+632 YTLQFRFNEEIA

>member
-330 SQTLK
+330 SRTLK

>member
-1 MKSISNAIMDNA
+1 MDNA

-18 KVYFRILSYLKPY
+18 EVYFRILSYLKPY

-392 TGFNDKIIFD
+392 TGFNDKIVFD

-455 AIYIDGIDIRDYEI
+455 AIYIDSIDIRDYEL

>member
-1 MKSISNAIMDNA
+1 MELEKI
-13 KLNRR
+13 NRR
-18 KVYFRILSYLKPY
+18 KVYFRIIGYLKAY
-31 WRHLIGVL
+31 WRHLSGVL
-39 ITSVFFTIFSGL
+39 ITSIFFTVFSGL
-51 SIYLSIP
+51 SIYLTIP

-66 ELRKE
+66 ELRNE
-71 QNLSPTAE
+71 QSLPPTAE
-79 LSQKLETEAKSGGFL
+79 LSQRLETQAKSGGFL
-94 SGLKKELSEK
+94 SGLKRELSEN
-104 LYSFIDRPS
+104 LYSFINTPS
-113 KRESLL
+113 KRESLF
-119 RICGLIVLTFFLKGL
+119 RICALIVITFFLKGF
-134 FGYIQSYLMAY
+134 FGYLQSYLMAY

-202 DPLLVIVFLLL
+202 DPLLVLVFLIL

-236 SWLGVKLYKQSYT
+236 SWLGVKLYKQSYI
-249 LQSKMADLTSFLQEK
+249 LQDKMADLTSFLQEK

-277 AKENENFFALTNHF
+277 SKENENFFTLTNHF
-291 FKIILRITRIRNI
+291 FRMILKITRIRNI

-330 SQTLK
+330 SHTLK

-352 IKELSNVANRIQES
+352 IKELSNVANRFQES

-386 PNPVIF
+386 PNAIPF
-392 TGFNDKIIFD
+392 TSFEDKIVFD
-402 KVSFYYDLNHKYILK
+402 KVSFHYDINHKYILK
-417 DISFEVKKGEIVAL
+417 NISFEVNKGEIVAL

-445 IPRFYDVTDG
+445 IPRFYDVTEG
-455 AIYIDGIDIRDYEI
+455 VIFIDGIDIRDYEI
-469 KSLRNNIGIVTQD
+469 KSLRNQIGIVTQD
-482 PILFNDSIRNN
+482 PILFNDSVRNN
-493 ISYGMEEAKLEDII
+493 ISYGMENSDLDSII
-507 NAAKAANAHDFILD
+507 SAAKAANAHDFIME
-521 LPEGYD
+521 LPMGYE

-541 RQRISI
+541 RQRLSI

-575 QGAIENLMKDRTTFV
+575 QSAIERLMQNRTTFV

-607 DEGRIVQMGT
+607 DEGKIVQMGT
-617 HSELIQNTEG
+617 HNELVQDKDG

-632 YTLQFRFSEVNE
+632 YTLQFRFNEEIA